1 MATYVLGTLKR
12 PLSMCSSPGSY
23 ERDCMR
29 HVRPNTVGIRGH
41 PRSYAR
47 ASEAIRPRPSDRG
60 HPTEAIRLNYV
71 RACEDSRASYARAS
85 ERASKGRSPGVHG
98 DLQGRQECMA
108 TYKVARIAWRPTR
121 SPGGHGDLCLG
132 TCMCHATHSFSLCV
146 RRREAGHVVGRP
158 EGMATYGQYLRIFRH
173 LPSMDYMATFGG
185 CMDCMATYL
194 GRWECM
200 ATCPHIGRQ
209 VLRATSLLDGVGR
222 HARPATYQVAMHAQ
236 RPSNESA
243 AKRLNIYSCAWIAW
257 RPLGAGLHGDLPSV
271 GHSSSYLPG
280 DLLDRHVFSASYERL
295 HVSCTSQHVGH
306 PRPSD
311 RGHSSELCEGSR
323 TSYLNP
329 VLVLSV
335 PYVFPEKYF
344 INCGSDSPETQGVK
358 KFVGD
363 ENPNSFSVANGKP
376 ITHTT
381 RQSSSNSVLYQTAR
395 FSTDPFSYELDDT
408 GDEGL
413 HVVRLHFFP
422 FAHLGDALFNVTAS
436 SKSLLSNFSVRNTT
450 SFPVIKDFL
459 VPISS
464 FKFKIHFIP
473 ANQSSMAFVNAIE
486 VFLVPN
492 LKDNRTHLS
501 PAGRLGLYQGLPSQL
516 LRTVHRVAFGS
527 QTQSITDSEVVASE
541 WVADRDYIVVGNWAT
556 NYPYQTIRLRY
567 DEQFPP
573 NSENYN
579 AASQNFTPD
588 RVYRTCKEVRLHD
601 NQTSNSHNIT
611 WHFNVSKNAQH
622 FVRVHFCDIIS
633 QSPNTVQ
640 FGLFIYN
647 NFTQQIDPYQYN
659 IINTAVPF
667 YLDFVVDS
675 GESDFISV
683 GVVAWANST
692 GDKFAYLNGL
702 EIMEFITEP
711 GLELEIRGPKRK
723 TLVYIIVGS
732 VAGFVVICCTLLVA
746 FLLFKKR
753 RKAKALEPMAS
764 YGTLPFRGAS
774 PYIGISSKSGHPPPV
789 PNLNLKLKMPF
800 AEILEATKNF
810 DAKFLIGEGG
820 FGKVYKGILRN
831 GLQVAVKRSESKHGQ
846 GLPEFQTEVMILSKI
861 RHRHLVSLVGYC
873 DEGSEMILVY
883 EFMEKGTL
891 RDHLYKMQG
900 NPEKPSSLSLLTWRQ
915 RLEICIGAAKGLHYL
930 HTGSDGGIIHRDVK
944 STNILLGEEYVAK
957 VADFGLSKSGLLDPD
972 GFSTGIKGSFGYLDP
987 EYFRCLQFTEKSD
1000 VYSFGVVLLE
1010 VLCARPA
1017 IINSHWKEEIN
1028 LGEWGMICEIVE
1040 KCLRPTGSSR
1050 PTMLDICWDLEYTL
1064 QLQQTAVHREPHE
1077 DSTIDSSFNMSSR
1090 PFQRLPSNN
1099 YPIEKVDVPLE
1110 KDDGSDI
1117 TESGV
1122 FSQLKIDD
1130 GK

>member
-1 MATYVLGTLKR
+1 MENLLILTFVSV
-12 PLSMCSSPGSY
+12 PLF
-23 ERDCMR
+23 
-29 HVRPNTVGIRGH
+29 
-41 PRSYAR
+41 
-47 ASEAIRPRPSDRG
+47 
-60 HPTEAIRLNYV
+60 L
-71 RACEDSRASYARAS
+71 
-85 ERASKGRSPGVHG
+85 
-98 DLQGRQECMA
+98 LQL
-108 TYKVARIAWRPTR
+108 Y
-121 SPGGHGDLCLG
+121 
-132 TCMCHATHSFSLCV
+132 
-146 RRREAGHVVGRP
+146 
-158 EGMATYGQYLRIFRH
+158 
-173 LPSMDYMATFGG
+173 
-185 CMDCMATYL
+185 
-194 GRWECM
+194 
-200 ATCPHIGRQ
+200 
-209 VLRATSLLDGVGR
+209 
-222 HARPATYQVAMHAQ
+222 
-236 RPSNESA
+236 
-243 AKRLNIYSCAWIAW
+243 
-257 RPLGAGLHGDLPSV
+257 
-271 GHSSSYLPG
+271 
-280 DLLDRHVFSASYERL
+280 
-295 HVSCTSQHVGH
+295 
-306 PRPSD
+306 
-311 RGHSSELCEGSR
+311 
-323 TSYLNP
+323 P
-329 VLVLSV
+329 VLVLSE

-344 INCGSDSPETQGVK
+344 INCGSDSPETQLGVK

-363 ENPNSFSVANGKP
+363 KNPNSFSVASGKP
-376 ITHTT
+376 ITDTT
-381 RQSSSNSVLYQTAR
+381 RQSSSTQVLYQTAR
-395 FSTDPFSYELDDT
+395 FSSDPFSYELDDIV
-408 GDEGL
+408 DKGL

-422 FAHLGDALFNVTAS
+422 FAQLGDALFNVTAS

-450 SFPVIKDFL
+450 SFPVIKDFF

-464 FKFKIHFIP
+464 SKFKVHFIP
-473 ANQSSMAFVNAIE
+473 SNQSSLAFVNAIE

-492 LKDNRTHLS
+492 PKDNPTHLS
-501 PAGRLGLYQGLPSQL
+501 PAGRLGLYRGLPSQL
-516 LRTVHRVAFGS
+516 LRTVHRVAFG
-527 QTQSITDSEVVASE
+527 QPQSITDPEVVASE
-541 WVADRDYIVVGNWAT
+541 WVADSDYMVVGNWAT
-556 NYPYQTIRLRY
+556 NCSYQTNIRLRY
-567 DEQFPP
+567 DEQFPAD
-573 NSENYN
+573 SEHYN
-579 AASQNFTPD
+579 AASQNSIPD
-588 RVYRTCKEVRLHD
+588 GVYRTCKEVRLND
-601 NQTSNSHNIT
+601 SQTSNTRNIT

-633 QSPNTVQ
+633 TSANVVQ
-640 FGLFIYN
+640 FGLFIFN
-647 NFTQQIDPYQYN
+647 NFTQQIDPYLYTV
-659 IINTAVPF
+659 NTAVPF

-692 GDKFAYLNGL
+692 VDKFAYLNGL

-711 GLELEIRGPKRK
+711 GQEPEISGPKRK
-723 TLVYIIVGS
+723 TSVYIIVGS

-764 YGTLPFRGAS
+764 YGTLPFGGAS
-774 PYIGISSKSGHPPPV
+774 PYIGVSSKSGNPPPV

-846 GLPEFQTEVMILSKI
+846 GLPEFQTEVIILSKI

-891 RDHLYKMQG
+891 RDHLYKLRG

-944 STNILLGEEYVAK
+944 STNILLDEEYVAK

-1017 IINSHWKEEIN
+1017 IINAHRKEEIN
-1028 LGEWGMICEIVE
+1028 LAEWGMIWLNKGELEKIIDPAMTSQINPNSLRKFSEIVE
-1040 KCLRPTGSSR
+1040 KCLRPTGASR

-1077 DSTIDSSFNMSSR
+1077 DSAIDSSFNMSSR
-1090 PFQRLPSNN
+1090 PFQLLPSNN
-1099 YPIEKVDVPLE
+1099 YPIEKADVPME
-1110 KDDGSDI
+1110 RDDGSET

-1130 GK
+1130 GR